1 INLKKSHLLGVG
13 VSNDLISHAAGLL
26 GCGVLKPPF
35 KYLGII
41 VGGSMSKVN
50 AWDDSIDKIKAGLS
64 KWKLSTLSIGGRLTL
79 LKALLFKWV
88 WRFISHDGSLWFRL
102 INAMHGN
109 NLQVSSSCYYSPWKV
124 ILKEVSVLKSRGV
137 DLLGHCKIRVG
148 SDMLFLVETQ
158 QFEQLQMLV
167 DTVILSNVDD
177 RWFWDL
183 NGKGV
188 FCVKDAR
195 NLIDETFPPKEPIAT
210 RWLKIVPIKVN
221 IFAWKLHHDR
231 LPTRANLVRRGMLLA
246 LFVGGGIFLGCK
258 L

>member
-1 INLKKSHLLGVG
+1 MGT
-13 VSNDLISHAAGLL
+13 A
-26 GCGVLKPPF
+26 C
-35 KYLGII
+35 
-41 VGGSMSKVN
+41 
-50 AWDDSIDKIKAGLS
+50 
-64 KWKLSTLSIGGRLTL
+64 
-79 LKALLFKWV
+79 
-88 WRFISHDGSLWFRL
+88 RFL
-102 INAMHGN
+102 
-109 NLQVSSSCYYSPWKV
+109 P
-124 ILKEVSVLKSRGV
+124 EVSVLKSRGV

-148 SDMLFLVETQ
+148 SGRNTRFWSDIWIGKSRLSLLFPRLFALETVKE
-158 QFEQLQMLV
+158 F

-258 L
+258 LVLIRNGLFGLTQSD